1 MTMPP
6 RSREDRRQRVED
18 ALGMIDPRASREAAW
33 EAVERGFID
42 PDLDGGGVNSKVER
56 FSISEHRR
64 RRFR

>member
-1 MTMPP
+1 MTMPSE
-6 RSREDRRQRVED
+6 SRQDRRHEAGDVFRMD
-18 ALGMIDPRASREAAW
+18 DPRASREAAW